1 MRNAAALRRRAQ
13 QNHERVE
20 RERRADAAARELLG
34 DVAPQ
39 ARLRAAEPGIA
50 DSVPVWARIPRVVCC
65 LMIVCILNFVD
76 YDDVP
81 FSFTTSKTFDNFVYA
96 FIMVCIW
103 FCVWKGIQAVS
114 GFAAGESSWHCGVV
128 ADVCL
133 PIVFAA
139 DWIFVCIFAFLGLC
153 ALLYEAYFMLRCP
166 TTRQTERED
175 APRAESSPAPR
186 PEPES
191 TTGGRPRRRRRPKP
205 QTPTTRPAVAVAAPP
220 TARAPTPPPPDAA
233 GDARVVLVPG
243 GRVALPA
250 LPQAPAPAPSKAAP
264 KAFNRKARRA
274 AAAAA
279 RESALASTGRTAADS
294 EVAALLKRLGLERLE
309 TTFAREQIEAE
320 ALPLL
325 TVDDLCGVGVPADD
339 ASRIVA
345 AASASSASAAAT
357 SGGDHPES
365 LCCPISMELMDCPVI
380 AADGNTY
387 DRSSIEDWFS
397 RGKETSPLTG
407 APLAHLGLTP
417 NNLVRSMVSEYRDA
431 SSRA

>member
-1 MRNAAALRRRAQ
+1 M
-13 QNHERVE
+13 
-20 RERRADAAARELLG
+20 
-34 DVAPQ
+34 
-39 ARLRAAEPGIA
+39 
-50 DSVPVWARIPRVVCC
+50 
-65 LMIVCILNFVD
+65 
-76 YDDVP
+76 
-81 FSFTTSKTFDNFVYA
+81 
-96 FIMVCIW
+96 
-103 FCVWKGIQAVS
+103 
-114 GFAAGESSWHCGVV
+114 
-128 ADVCL
+128 
-133 PIVFAA
+133 
-139 DWIFVCIFAFLGLC
+139 
-153 ALLYEAYFMLRCP
+153 
-166 TTRQTERED
+166 
-175 APRAESSPAPR
+175 
-186 PEPES
+186 
-191 TTGGRPRRRRRPKP
+191 
-205 QTPTTRPAVAVAAPP
+205 
-220 TARAPTPPPPDAA
+220 
-233 GDARVVLVPG
+233 
-243 GRVALPA
+243 ALPA

-279 RESALASTGRTAADS
+279 RESALAATGRTAADS

-345 AASASSASAAAT
+345 AASASAASGGATAAT

-365 LCCPISMELMDCPVI
+365 LCCPISMELMQHPVM

-397 RGKETSPLTG
+397 RGKKTSPLTG

>member
-1 MRNAAALRRRAQ
+1 MAVRARRHRGLLLARAAVVRAQ
-13 QNHERVE
+13 
-20 RERRADAAARELLG
+20 
-34 DVAPQ
+34 
-39 ARLRAAEPGIA
+39 
-50 DSVPVWARIPRVVCC
+50 
-65 LMIVCILNFVD
+65 
-76 YDDVP
+76 
-81 FSFTTSKTFDNFVYA
+81 
-96 FIMVCIW
+96 
-103 FCVWKGIQAVS
+103 
-114 GFAAGESSWHCGVV
+114 
-128 ADVCL
+128 
-133 PIVFAA
+133 
-139 DWIFVCIFAFLGLC
+139 
-153 ALLYEAYFMLRCP
+153 
-166 TTRQTERED
+166 
-175 APRAESSPAPR
+175 
-186 PEPES
+186 
-191 TTGGRPRRRRRPKP
+191 
-205 QTPTTRPAVAVAAPP
+205 
-220 TARAPTPPPPDAA
+220 
-233 GDARVVLVPG
+233 
-243 GRVALPA
+243 
-250 LPQAPAPAPSKAAP
+250 
-264 KAFNRKARRA
+264 ARRA

-431 SSRA
+431 ASRRA